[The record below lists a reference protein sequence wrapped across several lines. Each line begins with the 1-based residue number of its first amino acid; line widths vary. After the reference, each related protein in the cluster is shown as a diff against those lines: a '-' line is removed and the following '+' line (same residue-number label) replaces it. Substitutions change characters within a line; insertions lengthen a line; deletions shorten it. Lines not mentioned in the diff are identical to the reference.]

1 MFWFIVY
8 IMGVLL
14 NAFVILKVVT
24 NTYRP
29 AKYKYEKIVLV
40 LLTSWLLYLYIFF
53 QIYKEGYLN
62 DK

>member
-1 MFWFIVY
+1 MFWFVVY

-29 AKYKYEKIVLV
+29 TKYKYEKIVLV